1 MPSAPEHI
9 DFRDQVCLP
18 MLTLAQNSD
27 GGWGYQQGKQ
37 SATEP
42 TAWALLALSSH
53 ADSKEFSSLI
63 GRGKDWL
70 RSAQLPDHS
79 WPAFAKFSE
88 GCWLT
93 SLAGLALHQLKDST
107 EAVAARRKMAVQR
120 MASRRQTVAALAAAD
135 DCPAEPGASKRGL
148 ARLELDSRHKQL
160 G

>member
-1 MPSAPEHI
+1 
-9 DFRDQVCLP
+9 

-42 TAWALLALSSH
+42 TAWALLALNSH
-53 ADSKEFSSLI
+53 ADSKEFSSAI

-70 RSAQLPDHS
+70 RAAQLPDHS

-107 EAVAARRKMAVQR
+107 EAVAAGAN
-120 MASRRQTVAALAAAD
+120 ALLALATMGLLRNAPSA
-135 DCPAEPGASKRGL
+135 PRARRGPHAEPDGAPQPTLS
-148 ARLELDSRHKQL
+148 A
-160 G
+160 